1 MLSMDSKNIID
12 LDRQISRMEKDL
24 SALYQKRVAILE
36 EDIRRCQAQISAFG
50 GANGPVAP
58 APAPKQAKAKKAAKA
73 VSAPAAKVSSPEVEV
88 APEVPVAAPA
98 KKAAA
103 PRKAK
108 QKKRTRT
115 PTAEVEKRI
124 LDALKDAGLF
134 GLSQVE
140 VSKKSNLGY
149 QTVVK
154 KLKEMPEI
162 VKKGSG
168 REGRYYLKA

>member
-1 MLSMDSKNIID
+1 MDSKNIIEI
-12 LDRQISRMEKDL
+12 DRQISRMEKDL
-24 SALYQKRVAILE
+24 SALYQKRVALLE

-50 GANGPVAP
+50 GANGPVAPAP

-98 KKAAA
+98 KKAPA